1 MTVAELEGA
10 WAGIE
15 APSQTSALGGRRP
28 VGDGTP
34 DGVLVALD
42 HHGNRH
48 LLLEAPS
55 GAQALST
62 SSVKGL
68 TVEIEDLQVGDRPIR
83 SYFDVACTE
92 PSLNRN
98 FANVAAEIIDRLG
111 TEGGDPRLLLE
122 RTFSR
127 WRWFWGSPGG
137 ELSDTEV
144 VGLFAEL
151 WFLEHWIGPIDEA
164 SIAAWTGP
172 ARDRHDFKSSTA
184 SVEVKGTRARS
195 DGSATHRITNLDQ
208 LADPETG
215 TLYLFS
221 LRVSPDPIGGNSLKK
236 SVDRLRD
243 QLAERPEGI
252 HAFEERLAMAGYALA
267 ASESYD
273 APLRV
278 TAEELFEVGEGFPRL
293 TSGTFSEGPPA
304 GVDNITYTLD
314 LAACGHWRIA
324 TKPIDPAAETL
335 RSALLGPAH

>member
-1 MTVAELEGA
+1 VTVGELEEA
-10 WAGIE
+10 WAAIE
-15 APSQTSALGGRRP
+15 VPSQISALGGRRP
-28 VGDGTP
+28 AGDAP
-34 DGVLVALD
+34 EGVLVALD

-48 LLLEAPS
+48 LLVEAPPDS
-55 GAQALST
+55 RSPSMRA
-62 SSVKGL
+62 VKGL
-68 TVEIEDLQVGDRPIR
+68 TVEIADLQVGDLPVR

-98 FANVAAEIIDRLG
+98 FANVAVEIIDRLG
-111 TEGGDPRLLLE
+111 AEGGDPRLLLE

-137 ELSDTEV
+137 DLSDTEA

-151 WFLEHWIGPIDEA
+151 WFLEHWIGPVSGA
-164 SIAAWTGP
+164 SIATWTGP
-172 ARDRHDFKSSTA
+172 ARDRHDFKCPTA

-208 LADPETG
+208 LASPETG
-215 TLYLFS
+215 SLYLFS

-236 SVDRLRD
+236 SVDRLRG
-243 QLAERPEGI
+243 QLAERPEEL
-252 HAFEERLAMAGYALA
+252 HALEDRLALAGYAVA

-293 TSGTFSEGPPA
+293 TPGTFPEGPPA
-304 GVDNITYTLD
+304 GVDNVTYTLD
-314 LAACGHWRIA
+314 LAACGNWRIA
-324 TKPIDPAAETL
+324 TKPTDPAAETL
-335 RSALLGPAH
+335 RSALLEATY